1 MGFHYTDTTIFWTD
15 SLGVQGKKVQSNNGL
30 EVVFLNL
37 CIISAFHQALCFT
50 AKPHRG
56 LARFWN

>member
-1 MGFHYTDTTIFWTD
+1 MGFHYTDAAIFWTD

-37 CIISAFHQALCFT
+37 CINAFHRSTLFHSKT
-50 AKPHRG
+50 TK
-56 LARFWN
+56 RFWS